1 MINNGIFLGADGV
14 GTRKGGR
21 RNTVSYTVN
30 GVQIVNGDT
39 PVENGNIM
47 FISEILFVSE
57 EVVNRLHQQNRD
69 KETPPLLA
77 YTWMNSPF
85 ISHAYLALQKDSRFT
100 HVTRYINLADV
111 APVITGHGKDLHV
124 PKTKIK
130 EPAFSCNSHTC
141 ISMFICML
149 GEREGERER
158 GERDRE

>member
-1 MINNGIFLGADGV
+1 
-14 GTRKGGR
+14 
-21 RNTVSYTVN
+21 
-30 GVQIVNGDT
+30 VQIVNGDT

-111 APVITGHGKDLHV
+111 APVITGHGKDLYF

-130 EPAFSCNSHTC
+130 ELAFPYNTHTHTY
-141 ISMFICML
+141 ISMFMCMRRG
-149 GEREGERER
+149 GERNYMATVER
-158 GERDRE
+158 GSLLFQNVVAC